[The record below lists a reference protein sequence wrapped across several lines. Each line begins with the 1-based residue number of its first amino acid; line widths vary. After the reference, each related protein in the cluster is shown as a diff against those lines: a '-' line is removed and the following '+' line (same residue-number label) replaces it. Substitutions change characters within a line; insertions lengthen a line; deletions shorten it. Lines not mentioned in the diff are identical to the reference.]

1 MTQSSILNPQSSI
14 LKAYIVPGQPHILL
28 GDKKNAG
35 WAKLKAAYEQIGRE
49 IEQSGAELILLYSTQ
64 WFSVIGH
71 LFQIDPRPKW
81 TLVDQN
87 WYELGEIPYE
97 FRVDPGFGELYARIC
112 KDAGMQAATVAYH
125 GFPIDT
131 GTVVALKLM
140 TPNNA
145 VPASMVSCNIYAE
158 REETRALGFAARKA
172 IEAYGK
178 KTIVVAVTNFSNR
191 YEVAEID
198 PAQDRISSQK
208 DDEWNRKLLEMFA
221 EGRLEDVAQVA
232 RDFAREANAD
242 MGFKAIWWLGAVMGE
257 HNRYDG
263 KVWEY
268 QPVWGTGSA
277 IVELTPNDRK
287 QIDWEKEFDEGP
299 VPDFS
304 GAGGSSGTGLETHN
318 VLENGPNVHQQSEM
332 SSQEELGAGG
342 QAGTQSGEP
351 RTQNAERR
359 TQNAETLP
367 PIRPIGPIGP
377 IGSTATN
384 QAIRTDRAP
393 KPVGPYPHARR
404 VGDFL
409 FLSGIGPRKPVT
421 GEIPGLL
428 RDAAGSV
435 LGHDI
440 EVQTRACIENI
451 RIILEEAGSSLE
463 KVLDVTVYLT
473 DMQGDFE
480 RFNKVYAEYF
490 GQIQP
495 TRTTVGV
502 DSLPTP
508 IAVEL
513 KVIASA

>member
-1 MTQSSILNPQSSI
+1 VIQR
-14 LKAYIVPGQPHILL
+14 AYIVPGQPHVLL
-28 GDKKNAG
+28 AAEQNEG
-35 WAKLKAAYEQIGRE
+35 WGALRRAYEAVGRE
-49 IEQSGAELILLYSTQ
+49 IEKSGAELMLLYSTQ

-71 LFQIDPRPKW
+71 LFQTDPKPTW

-97 FRVDPGFGELYARIC
+97 FRVDPEFGTLYARIC
-112 KDAGMQAATVAYH
+112 KEHGMQAATVAYH

-131 GTVVALKLM
+131 GTVVALKLLN
-140 TPNNA
+140 PNNA
-145 VPASMVSCNIYAE
+145 IPASIVSCNIYAE
-158 REETRALGFAARKA
+158 REETRALGYAARAA

-178 KTIVVAVTNFSNR
+178 KTIVVVVTNLSNR
-191 YEVAEID
+191 YEVADID

-208 DDEWNRKLLEMFA
+208 DDEWNRKILEMLG

-257 HNRYDG
+257 NNKYDG

-277 IVELTPNDRK
+277 IVELTPNERK

-299 VPDFS
+299 VATF
-304 GAGGSSGTGLETHN
+304 AETSGTGMETHN
-318 VLENGPNVHQQSEM
+318 VLAEAPDVHRESEM
-332 SSQEELGAGG
+332 SSQ
-342 QAGTQSGEP
+342 SDV
-351 RTQNAERR
+351 
-359 TQNAETLP
+359 
-367 PIRPIGPIGP
+367 
-377 IGSTATN
+377 
-384 QAIRTDRAP
+384 IRTERAP

-409 FLSGIGPRKPVT
+409 FLSGIGPRKPGT
-421 GEIPGLL
+421 GEVQGMN
-428 RDAAGSV
+428 
-435 LGHDI
+435 DI
-440 EVQTRACIENI
+440 EVQTRACIENV
-451 RIILEEAGSSLE
+451 RAILEEAGSSLE
-463 KVLDVTVYLT
+463 KVLDVSVYLT
-473 DMQGDFE
+473 DMKRDFE
-480 RFNKVYAEYF
+480 RFNKVYGEYF
-490 GQIQP
+490 GTIQP

-508 IAVEL
+508 ISIEL